1 MKINRAEVEHI
12 ARLARLKVSDADI
25 EKLTSQLN
33 SILMYMDKLSELDL
47 SELEPMAH
55 TQSMS
60 NAFRE
65 DVVKPSL
72 DPASSLANAPER
84 NETFFLV
91 PRII

>member
-60 NAFRE
+60 NVFRE

-72 DPASSLANAPER
+72 DPEHSLANAPER